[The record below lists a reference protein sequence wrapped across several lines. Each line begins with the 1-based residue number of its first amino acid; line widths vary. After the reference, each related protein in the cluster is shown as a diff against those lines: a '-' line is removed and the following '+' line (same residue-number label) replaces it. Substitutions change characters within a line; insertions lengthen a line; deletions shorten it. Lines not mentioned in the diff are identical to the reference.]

1 MVERDNQ
8 GGPNAAIKQVTV
20 ISLDG
25 VTPVAHGGD
34 LPVVEKAVVM
44 DLLPLMA
51 ASNGWTPDKIESLA
65 ITADGTLIA
74 ATDNDGVDDATG
86 ETLVLYPGTVADLK

>member
-1 MVERDNQ
+1 M
-8 GGPNAAIKQVTV
+8 

-25 VTPVAHGGD
+25 VTPVAHGES
-34 LPVVEKAVVM
+34 LPVVEKTVAL

-51 ASNGWTPDKIESLA
+51 ARNGWTPDKIESLA
-65 ITADGTLIA
+65 ITADGTLIS

-86 ETLVLYPGTVADLK
+86 ETQVLYPGMAGDLK